1 MECACEMSGGMWWM
15 MVLPV
20 VVLAVL
26 TVVGVLVVRALWD
39 RFGGRSSGSNRALS
53 LLEDRYARGEIDQE
67 EFTSRRQHLVET
79 GG

>member
-20 VVLAVL
+20 LVLAVL

-39 RFGGRSSGSNRALS
+39 RFGSHSSGRNGPLS
-53 LLEDRYARGEIDQE
+53 VLQDRYARGEIDQE
-67 EFTSRRQHLVET
+67 EFTSRRRHLAES